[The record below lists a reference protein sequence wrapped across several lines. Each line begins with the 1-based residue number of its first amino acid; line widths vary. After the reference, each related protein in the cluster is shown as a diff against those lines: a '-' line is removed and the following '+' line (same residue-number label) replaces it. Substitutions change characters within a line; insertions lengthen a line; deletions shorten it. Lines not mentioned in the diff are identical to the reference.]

1 MDKYAHNSVM
11 KKLLALLLTVTI
23 PLTCVSCQKTQ
34 EQPAVEA
41 GETVEADETAAAG
54 DTSEAGDA
62 AEASEAVE
70 TAEGTEST
78 EAAEAIVHG
87 EVPCRK

>member
-41 GETVEADETAAAG
+41 GETSEAGEAADVA
-54 DTSEAGDA
+54 EAGDA

-87 EVPCRK
+87 EVTLL